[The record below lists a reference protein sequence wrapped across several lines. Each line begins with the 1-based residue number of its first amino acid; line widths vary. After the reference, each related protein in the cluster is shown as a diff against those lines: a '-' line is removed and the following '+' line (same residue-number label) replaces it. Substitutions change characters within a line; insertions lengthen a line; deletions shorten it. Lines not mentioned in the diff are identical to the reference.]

1 MQVEL
6 YKKTGTYQDKAS
18 GKDKQFV
25 NFYVKCGDVLVPV
38 TVCYFE
44 NEEGR
49 DFQYNGRK
57 QVLAAFAEV
66 LPEKTGSKEKNTVF
80 KGKKE
85 GSSDPTLVPMDD
97 KTDIPL

>member
-57 QVLAAFAEV
+57 QVLFDDTVKLV
-66 LPEKTGSKEKNTVF
+66 LPRSYAQGIERKQ
-80 KGKKE
+80 
-85 GSSDPTLVPMDD
+85 
-97 KTDIPL
+97 